1 MSMIATDPSPPV
13 VIEVTDVIERQRINA
28 FVIRLVA
35 ISWTITFLDGFD
47 MLVISFV
54 APYLRDGFGADVIS
68 LGELFAM
75 GVFGA
80 MLGGI
85 AFGWLGD
92 RYGRRPIIIA
102 SVVAFGATSMAIAL
116 APDMQVLLI
125 LRFLN
130 GVALGGLMPLAWALN
145 IEYVPRRYRATVVTV
160 IMMGY
165 TLGGVVAGP
174 MTVWLAPLYGWQSVF
189 MVSGVA
195 TLLLVPLLFAL
206 LPESARYLAVKG
218 RSPDKIA
225 KALNALEPGL
235 GARPQDRFMVT
246 DETAAATGQGFRIAT
261 LFKGDLRPIT
271 SLLWLAYIGSSM
283 AVYFKSNWGPII
295 FEDVGFTRTQAA
307 MIMSVSSIGG
317 SIAGL
322 ALMRFTD
329 RLGPVAIAFYPMLA
343 APLLLVMGLA
353 PVSLQGLAAFS
364 LLSMAMISG
373 THFGMH
379 SIAGIF
385 YPSAIRANGA
395 GWATSVAKIGSI
407 FAPLLGGYLL
417 AMNIP
422 PRLLFVLLAAT
433 PLLSCGSLLLLARVG
448 KRQAARTPV
457 PTENIV
463 LPAHAVATKP

>member
-1 MSMIATDPSPPV
+1 MTATTPDASPPV
-13 VIEVTDVIERQRINA
+13 TIDVTAVIERQTINR
-28 FVIRLVA
+28 FVVRLVLL
-35 ISWTITFLDGFD
+35 SWAVTFLDGFD

-54 APYLRDGFGADVIS
+54 APYLREGFGADAIS
-68 LGELFAM
+68 LGELFAT

-85 AFGWLGD
+85 GFGWLGD
-92 RYGRRPIIIA
+92 RHGRRPVIIA
-102 SVVAFGATSMAIAL
+102 SVAAFGATGMAMAL
-116 APDMQVLLI
+116 ARDMQVLML

-145 IEYVPRRYRATVVTV
+145 IEYVPGRYRATVVTI

-165 TLGGVVAGP
+165 TLGGVIAGP
-174 MTVWLAPLYGWQSVF
+174 VTVWLAPHHGWQSVF
-189 MVSGVA
+189 LLSGAV
-195 TLLLVPLLFAL
+195 TLLLVPLLLAL

-218 RSPDKIA
+218 RAPDKIA
-225 KALNALEPGL
+225 GALNALEPGL
-235 GARPQDRFMVT
+235 GARPQYRFMVA
-246 DETAAATGQGFRIAT
+246 DEAPSTQQYFRIAT
-261 LFKGDLRPIT
+261 LFQGSLRPIT
-271 SLLWLAYIGSSM
+271 SLLWLAYVGSSM

-329 RLGPVAIAFYPMLA
+329 RFGPIAIALYPMLA
-343 APLLLVMGLA
+343 APLLLLMGLA
-353 PVSLQGLAAFS
+353 PVSLQGLAIFS

-379 SIAGIF
+379 SIAGLF

-395 GWATSVAKIGSI
+395 GWATSIAKVGSI

-417 AMNIP
+417 ATNMP
-422 PRLLFVLLAAT
+422 PRLLFVLLAVT
-433 PLLSCGSLLLLARVG
+433 PLLSALSLILLARVG
-448 KRQAARTPV
+448 RHGAALNPV
-457 PTENIV
+457 SPENVV
-463 LPAHAVATKP
+463 LPAQAATTRP

>member
-1 MSMIATDPSPPV
+1 MTSNAADPSPPV
-13 VIEVTDVIERQRINA
+13 TIDVTDVIERQGINA
-28 FVIRLVA
+28 FVMRLVA
-35 ISWTITFLDGFD
+35 LSWTVTFLDGFD

-54 APYLRDGFGADVIS
+54 APYLRDGFGADAIA
-68 LGELFAM
+68 LGELFAV

-102 SVVAFGATSMAIAL
+102 SVAAFGATSMAMAL
-116 APDMQVLLI
+116 APDMQALMV

-145 IEYVPRRYRATVVTV
+145 IEYAPARYRATVVTV

-174 MTVWLAPLYGWQSVF
+174 MTVWLAPHYGWQSVF
-189 MVSGVA
+189 LLSGVA
-195 TLLLVPLLFAL
+195 TLLLIPLLFML

-225 KALNALEPGL
+225 KALNTLQPGL
-235 GARPQDRFMVT
+235 GARQQDHFVVA
-246 DETAAATGQGFRIAT
+246 DEAPSAAKRHFRIAT
-261 LFKGDLRPIT
+261 LFQGGLRPVT
-271 SLLWLAYIGSSM
+271 TLLWLAYIGSSM

-307 MIMSVSSIGG
+307 MIMSVSSIAG
-317 SIAGL
+317 SLAGL

-329 RLGPVAIAFYPMLA
+329 RLGPIAIAVYPLLA
-343 APLLLVMGLA
+343 APLLLIMGLA
-353 PVSLQGLAAFS
+353 PVSLQGLALFS

-395 GWATSVAKIGSI
+395 GWATSIAKIGSI

-417 AMNIP
+417 AMHIQ

-433 PLLSCGSLLLLARVG
+433 PLLCAGSLLLLARVR
-448 KRQAARTPV
+448 KRQIALPINPTDHVVFQASAAT
-457 PTENIV
+457 
-463 LPAHAVATKP
+463 TKP